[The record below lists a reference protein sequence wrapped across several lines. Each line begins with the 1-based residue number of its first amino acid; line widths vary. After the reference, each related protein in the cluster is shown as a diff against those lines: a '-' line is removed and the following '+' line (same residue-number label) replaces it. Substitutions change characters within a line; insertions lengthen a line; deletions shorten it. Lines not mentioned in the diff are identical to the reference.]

1 MILTFNRKCKKI
13 VIDLLK
19 KSINI
24 RGRHLIVSSVYNP
37 FFSLY
42 YRSLVL
48 LFSSFLLDVE
58 PTRAFSLRRQQWA
71 TSDISLSAA
80 PTINPQFYSINM
92 TKALCLIIL
101 LALSTISLIN
111 CHAAHDKVSS
121 VHPLP
126 SKVLMGYA
134 SSNYTNVIN
143 AVTDDLVNVVIWAF
157 ADIRVDELA
166 PFTATHRDLSLNS
179 AAIVTN
185 LNLTAVKSTIEHLND
200 NGYSIHHLVS
210 VGGWNGHHLD
220 SQISAS
226 LWMDTWQSSE
236 LSDIFHGIDWD
247 LEGSDDLTSEENVFT
262 VDCLDKMGEIS
273 RLMKQGEFMIKRLLS
288 VQCHIFLVLNNI
300 MFTLASQKPAI
311 LSQ

>member
-1 MILTFNRKCKKI
+1 
-13 VIDLLK
+13 
-19 KSINI
+19 
-24 RGRHLIVSSVYNP
+24 
-37 FFSLY
+37 
-42 YRSLVL
+42 
-48 LFSSFLLDVE
+48 
-58 PTRAFSLRRQQWA
+58 
-71 TSDISLSAA
+71 
-80 PTINPQFYSINM
+80 M
-92 TKALCLIIL
+92 TKALSLIIL
-101 LALSTISLIN
+101 VVLSTIPLIN
-111 CHAAHDKVSS
+111 CHAAHDDVSS

-143 AVTDDLVNVVIWAF
+143 AVKDDLVNVVIWAF
-157 ADIRVDELA
+157 ADIRTDDSDFA
-166 PFTATHRDLSLNS
+166 TATHRDLSHLSS

-220 SQISAS
+220 TQISAS
-226 LWMDTWQSSE
+226 LWMDMWQSSE

-273 RLMKQGEFMIKRLLS
+273 RLMKQGEFIIKRLLS
-288 VQCHIFLVLNNI
+288 VQCSISLSLTAITRSH
-300 MFTLASQKPAI
+300 ASQKPDI
-311 LSQ
+311 LSP